1 MKEAKIK
8 VGFAIDE
15 EIIKE
20 LDFMVESSRDLQ
32 ASRSELVDAI
42 LAVFFK
48 SQEKT
53 MEKARKFLIMRR
65 KGLI

>member
-1 MKEAKIK
+1 MKGAKIK

-20 LDFMVESSRDLQ
+20 LDVMVESSRGLQ

-48 SQEKT
+48 SQEKP
-53 MEKARKFLIMRR
+53 MEKARKLLIMRR

>member
-1 MKEAKIK
+1 MKGAKIK

-48 SQEKT
+48 SQEKP
-53 MEKARKFLIMRR
+53 MEKARKLLIMRR